1 MATSEKILALS
12 ELSAWRQK
20 MRATNRRVVVTNGVF
35 DLMHR
40 GHATYLEQA
49 ASLGDCLLVLVNDD
63 ASVTA
68 LKGPSR
74 PIVGQDDRA
83 AMVAA
88 LECVS
93 AVTIF
98 PGPIA
103 ADALRIAEPDVY
115 VKGGDYTVDSLNREE
130 FSALQ
135 ACGSAI
141 KILPMVPG
149 CSTSGIVKKIL
160 TPKTLFGNTGKATT
174 LDERL
179 APLFGRRSVREFLP
193 RAVEQPEVALLLEA
207 AMAAPSARAS
217 YPAEFIVLDD
227 PQKRAAVAE
236 FLPNGKFL
244 AKAPLGIVVCGDLSR
259 ACHGEL
265 SYMIQDCSACIEN
278 LLVAAHLL
286 GLGACWLGV
295 HPNADRV
302 ANLKGYFHLPESVI
316 PISAIALG
324 WPAKTP
330 PPRTNYDASQVHL
343 NTW

>member
-1 MATSEKILALS
+1 MSSQAKIIAAADLP
-12 ELSAWRQK
+12 AWRNR
-20 MRATNRRVVVTNGVF
+20 MRTENRRVVVTNGVF

-49 ASLGDCLLVLVNDD
+49 ADLGDCLLVLVNDD

-74 PIVGQDDRA
+74 PIVSEQDRA

-88 LECVS
+88 LECVG
-93 AVTIF
+93 AVSVF
-98 PGPIA
+98 HGPVA
-103 ADALRIAEPDVY
+103 ADALRAAAPDVY
-115 VKGGDYTVDSLNREE
+115 VKGGDYTVDSLNRDE
-130 FSALQ
+130 FAALQ

-141 KILPMVPG
+141 KILPLVPG
-149 CSTSGIVKKIL
+149 CSTTTIINRIM
-160 TPKTLFGNTGKATT
+160 TPQTLFGTTGKAAT

-179 APLFGRRSVREFLP
+179 APIFGRRSVREFLP
-193 RAVEQPEVALLLEA
+193 RA
-207 AMAAPSARAS
+207 APSARAT
-217 YPAEFIVLDD
+217 YPAEFIVLND
-227 PQKRAAVAE
+227 PGRLNAVAE
-236 FLPNGKFL
+236 FLPNGRFL
-244 AKAPLGIVVCGDLSR
+244 AKAPLGLVVCGDLSR

-265 SYMIQDCSACIEN
+265 SYLIQDCSACIEN

-302 ANLKGYFHLPESVI
+302 AHLKEYFQLPESII

-343 NTW
+343 NDW